1 MQPDLYDVVIVGG
14 GNVGLTLALALA
26 EKTSLS
32 ILILES
38 AATPQ
43 KWDASLYHH
52 RVSAVSAASVRLF
65 ESLDV
70 FADIKAMRVSPFK
83 EIIVWHNNE
92 AKPCLQFL
100 SEEIASAVFGYIIE
114 NNAIQCALMDK
125 ITQYPHITYL
135 AGQSLASFKSYEDR
149 AEIILQNG
157 EVVRCRLAVGADGS
171 TSWLRDQ
178 AGIMLHKQDYQ
189 QSALV
194 AAVKTEKSHGE
205 AARQVFLTTGPLAFL
220 PLPDPQ
226 WSSIVWSQPLTSA
239 QSCQQMDEN
248 VFKHQ
253 LAETFS
259 YRLGKIEAVRD
270 RHVFPLVR
278 QEARQYTLG
287 RAALVGDAAHV
298 VHPLAGQGVNIG
310 LLDAASLAELVIQAD
325 QDRRD
330 IGGVSLLRR
339 YERWRKGD
347 NLLMLKG
354 VDTIKQLFASSQPMV
369 KQSLS
374 LGLLAVNEAAFLKKM
389 FIRYAV
395 GQRAGL
401 PLLAQ

>member
-1 MQPDLYDVVIVGG
+1 MQADLYDVVIVGG

-26 EKTSLS
+26 KKTSLS

-43 KWDASLYHH
+43 QWDASLYHY
-52 RVSAVSAASVRLF
+52 RVSAISAASVRIF

-83 EIIVWHNNE
+83 EIIVWNNDE
-92 AKPCLQFL
+92 EKACLQFL
-100 SEEIASAVFGYIIE
+100 SEDIASPLFGYIIE
-114 NNAIQCALMDK
+114 NNVIQSALMNK
-125 ITQYPHITYL
+125 ITQYSNMTYL

-149 AEIILQNG
+149 AEMTLQNG
-157 EVVRCRLAVGADGS
+157 QVIGCRLAVGADGS
-171 TSWLRDQ
+171 ASWLRHQ
-178 AGIMLHKQDYQ
+178 AGITLNKQDYQ

-194 AAVKTEKSHGE
+194 ASVKTEKPHGE
-205 AARQVFLTTGPLAFL
+205 AARQVFLPTGPLAFL
-220 PLPDPQ
+220 PLPDPH
-226 WSSIVWSQPLTSA
+226 WSSIVWSQPSQSA
-239 QSCQQMDEN
+239 QSCQQMDEE
-248 VFKHQ
+248 VFKQQ
-253 LAETFS
+253 LAEAFF
-259 YRLGKIEAVRD
+259 YRSGKIEAVKD
-270 RHVFPLVR
+270 RTVFPLVR
-278 QEARQYTLG
+278 QEARQYIAG
-287 RAALVGDAAHV
+287 RAALIGDAAHV
-298 VHPLAGQGVNIG
+298 MHPLAGQGVNIG

-330 IGGVSLLRR
+330 VGGVSLLRR

-347 NLLMLKG
+347 NFLMLKG
-354 VDTIKQLFASSQPMV
+354 VDAIKQLFASSQPMA

-374 LGLLAVNEAAFLKKM
+374 LGLLAVNEVALLKNI

-395 GQRAGL
+395 GKRAGL